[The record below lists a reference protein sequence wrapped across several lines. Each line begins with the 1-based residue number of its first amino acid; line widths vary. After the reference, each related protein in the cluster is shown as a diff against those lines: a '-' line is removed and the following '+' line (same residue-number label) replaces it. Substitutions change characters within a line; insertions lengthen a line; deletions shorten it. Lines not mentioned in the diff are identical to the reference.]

1 MEPNTMNVLVVEP
14 GKKPYAKEIS
24 TGLES
29 LQREVGGYI
38 EAVYPYEEPAAIICD
53 EEGKLNGKPLNR
65 ALRDTDGDIYDAL
78 AGTFLVVG
86 LGEDN
91 FTSLSPELM
100 DRFYQ
105 EFETPER
112 FQMVNGKLIVTPVQE
127 IPGADEW
134 KKTDGPCADLYEKMA
149 SEQDK
154 YRDWLK
160 SQSPAEVLNH
170 AYEYTIREDI
180 LMAMEDLELTD
191 DQAQALL
198 DSPTPLADV
207 YRYFEKAE
215 TGHMDVIRESIENRA
230 DDVLNAQKALRM
242 LPVYPHTAAY
252 AKEHGELEQYRTSNR
267 ANVQCKEAIEA
278 ALRKHFDGMRLH
290 PDAAKDVIQAY
301 GIDRMMLVL
310 ANTVQLHKWDD
321 RYSSRNKAWAETI
334 PDYNSD
340 EVRYGYSLNSHPAVL
355 NGFIDSVRQE
365 HQRHQPLN
373 QEDIQAEAERIMEK
387 LRGLEVPNSPNGTHY
402 MTRVSPEFLSR
413 GGSDTQTKLLSMFPF
428 RSAAMTGMKDRP
440 GIYITILSSEDRS
453 KALRKPRTSVRDHLK
468 QEPKQAEKKTTAP
481 KNREPER

>member
-91 FTSLSPELM
+91 FTSLPPELM
-100 DRFYQ
+100 ERFYQ

-112 FQMVNGKLIVTPVQE
+112 FQMVNGKLIVTPVLE
-127 IPGADEW
+127 TPDADEW
-134 KKTDGPCADLYEKMA
+134 KNTDGLCADLYEKMA

-160 SQSPAEVLNH
+160 GQSPEDVLNH

-180 LMAMEDLELTD
+180 LMAMEDLELRD

-207 YRYFEKAE
+207 YRCFEKAE

-230 DDVLNAQKALRM
+230 DDVLMPQEELRT

-252 AKEHGELEQYRTSNR
+252 ARENGELDQYRASNR
-267 ANVQCKEAIEA
+267 ANIQCKEAIEA
-278 ALRKHFDGMRLH
+278 AVREHYDGMRLN
-290 PDAAKDVIQAY
+290 PDAAKGVIQTY
-301 GIDRMMLVL
+301 GIDRVMLVL

-334 PDYNSD
+334 PDYNLD
-340 EVRYGYSLNSHPAVL
+340 DVRYGYALTSHPAVL
-355 NGFIDSVRQE
+355 NGFIDMVRREQ
-365 HQRHQPLN
+365 QRCQPLT
-373 QEDIQAEAERIMEK
+373 QEDIQAEAARIMEE
-387 LRGLEVPNSPNGTHY
+387 LRTPDVPNSPNGTHF
-402 MTRVSPEFLSR
+402 MARVSPEFLSR
-413 GGSDTQTKLLSMFPF
+413 GGSDAQTKLLSMFPF

-453 KALRKPRTSVRDHLK
+453 KALQKPRSSVRDHLK
-468 QEPKQAEKKTTAP
+468 QEPKQAEKKATVP
-481 KNREPER
+481 KRREPER